1 MTGVLKYRSNL
12 EINCNLKKRG
22 WIAVQFFFFM
32 YSPYL
37 TESTF
42 CVDLIPITD
51 AFALIWVKQ
60 QLFLLQMC
68 I

>member
-1 MTGVLKYRSNL
+1 
-12 EINCNLKKRG
+12 
-22 WIAVQFFFFM
+22 M

-51 AFALIWVKQ
+51 AFAVTLKVLFAETKKKKDTVKLNSFSRQKLITTQKQ
-60 QLFLLQMC
+60 LMH
-68 I
+68 